1 MNNSFNNIKDAIDF
15 SKDSKKCLADGNFI
29 LHKWATNCDKL
40 RDFINTQSHP
50 SEVQNTED
58 QTYVKTEF
66 RASEKYRKVLEIN
79 WETNTDSFVIEFDSL
94 VEDTYYET
102 VTKRN
107 ILKFSVPLFDP
118 LRLTS
123 PFILPSKVLFQKLC
137 KDKIHWDSPVSESVK
152 EQWIKYFNNLKTIK
166 SVVIERHLF
175 CCEASEKE
183 LHGFCD
189 SFGIAYSAV
198 VFVRSVCEH
207 GVKVRLWYAKTRL
220 VPFKEGDMPRLE
232 LLGCLLLSK
241 LIKSVCEAV
250 GRVARLSEIYC
261 WSDAQISL

>member
-1 MNNSFNNIKDAIDF
+1 MNNSFNNIKNSIDF
-15 SKDSKKCLADGNFI
+15 YKDSEKCLADGNFI
-29 LHKWATNCDKL
+29 LHKWATNCDEL

-50 SEVQNTED
+50 SEVQNPED
-58 QTYVKTEF
+58 QTYVKTELG
-66 RASEKYRKVLEIN
+66 ASEKYRKVLEIN

-107 ILKFSVPLFDP
+107 ILKFSASLFDP
-118 LRLTS
+118 LRLAS

-137 KDKIHWDSPVSESVK
+137 KDKIHWDSPVSESVQ

-166 SVVIERHLF
+166 FVVIERHLF
-175 CCEASEKE
+175 SCEASEKE

-198 VFVRSVCEH
+198 VFVRSVCEN
-207 GVKVRLWYAKTRL
+207 GVKVRLWPAKTRL
-220 VPFKEGDMPRLE
+220 VPFKERNIPRLE
-232 LLGCLLLSK
+232 LLGVFVV
-241 LIKSVCEAV
+241 I
-250 GRVARLSEIYC
+250 EIN
-261 WSDAQISL
+261 